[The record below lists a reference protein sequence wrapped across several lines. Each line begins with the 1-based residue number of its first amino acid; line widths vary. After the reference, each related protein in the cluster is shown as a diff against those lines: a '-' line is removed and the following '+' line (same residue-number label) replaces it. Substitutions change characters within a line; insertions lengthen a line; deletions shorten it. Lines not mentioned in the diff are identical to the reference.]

1 MSNSRMATPN
11 RTRKPAASSTGGSP
25 MGRRT
30 KGKEAKPAFNLKQT
44 LFTTALWGLGI
55 VNVILIVSF
64 VSRHF
69 FSGNEPSLNANADV
83 PAIPA
88 ENMKIEVLNGCGVN
102 GLASKYA
109 ALLQEHGFDPV
120 KTENYENGLT
130 ARTYIIDRVSEKM
143 ANGLKMAE
151 ALGLPKAYVSYKA
164 DDKRMVAV
172 SLILGQDYK
181 SIPANPQ

>member
-11 RTRKPAASSTGGSP
+11 RTRKPATGSSGSSP

-69 FSGNEPSLNANADV
+69 FSGNEPSLNANTDV

-88 ENMKIEVLNGCGVN
+88 ENFKVEVLNGCGVN

-109 ALLQEHGFDPV
+109 VLLKENGFDPV
-120 KTENYENGLT
+120 KTENYEGGLT
-130 ARTYIIDRVSEKM
+130 TRTYIIDRLSEKM
-143 ANGLKMAE
+143 VNGLKMAD
-151 ALGLPKAYVSYKA
+151 ALGLSRDYVSYKA
-164 DDKRMVAV
+164 DAQRMVAV

-181 SIPANPQ
+181 TIPANPK

>member
-1 MSNSRMATPN
+1 VSNSRMATPN
-11 RTRKPAASSTGGSP
+11 RSRKPAAGSSGNSP

-30 KGKEAKPAFNLKQT
+30 KGKEAKAPFNLKQT

-55 VNVILIVSF
+55 VNVVLIVSS

-69 FSGNEPSLNANADV
+69 FSGNEPSLNANTDV

-88 ENMKIEVLNGCGVN
+88 ENLKVEVLNGCGVN

-109 ALLQEHGFDPV
+109 VLLKEHGFDPV
-120 KTENYENGLT
+120 KTENYEGGT
-130 ARTYIIDRVSEKM
+130 TSRTYIVDRLSEKM
-143 ANGLKMAE
+143 VNGLKMAE
-151 ALGLPKAYVSYKA
+151 ALGLPKAFVSYQA

-181 SIPANPQ
+181 TIPANPK

>member
-1 MSNSRMATPN
+1 MSNSRMATPS
-11 RTRKPAASSTGGSP
+11 RSRKPAAGSSGNSP

-30 KGKEAKPAFNLKQT
+30 KGKEAKAPFNLKHA

-55 VNVILIVSF
+55 VNVVLIVSF

-69 FSGNEPSLNANADV
+69 FSGNEPGLNASTDV

-88 ENMKIEVLNGCGVN
+88 ENLKVEVLNGCGVN
-102 GLASKYA
+102 GLARKYA
-109 ALLQEHGFDPV
+109 DLLKENGFDPV
-120 KTENYENGLT
+120 KTETYERTDLP
-130 ARTYIIDRVSEKM
+130 RTYIIDRLSEKM

-151 ALGLPKAYVSYKA
+151 ALGLPKDYVSYQA
-164 DDKRMVAV
+164 DAKRMVAV

-181 SIPANPQ
+181 SIPANPK